1 MGQFSF
7 DANAGETPQSL
18 EAKRAIANA
27 MLKQGMDTSPIVS
40 PFQGLARI
48 AEALSGS
55 YTNFHANKDEA
66 GYKNTAIN
74 NANSALSP
82 IVQSLLGGGQLPAA
96 PGPQVSGAAPP
107 PSLMEDVMAKAPA
120 YPGHDGITA
129 ADQGGVF
136 KPTLPPTQ
144 VASAQPPLITPT
156 AAQPAAQP
164 IPPPQGAPQP
174 PQAPPQAP
182 QGQQGPIGPEAVQ
195 ALMAAASNPWL
206 PDDQKQMARTLL
218 SSVIQRMDPAAQ
230 IELKTKQLQLDQIE
244 HPKPTYEKVGDELVQ
259 LSSDG
264 TVKPIYSSGREPAK
278 PAAVQEYEYAAQQG
292 FKGTFQDWES
302 SKKGGMSLTVDPT
315 TGEVSFQQGGNI
327 KPLTEAQGKDAVFYT
342 RAKGALDNLDLV
354 GNSLTSPVGAVA
366 GQLPGGNYLKSSD
379 YQKAEQAG
387 NEFLTAIL
395 RKDSGAAI
403 GKEEQANY
411 GNIYLPRP
419 GDSTETLVQKK
430 GARLRAIE
438 ALRSGMT
445 PQAILQSELA
455 LKKTSPPPADAQP
468 TPAPGVGSFTWTPD
482 GGLK

>member
-18 EAKRAIANA
+18 EAKRTIANA

-82 IVQSLLGGGQLPAA
+82 IVQSLLGGGQPPAA

-120 YPGHDGITA
+120 YPGGDGITA

-156 AAQPAAQP
+156 AAQPTAQP
-164 IPPPQGAPQP
+164 IPPPQGASQP

-218 SSVIQRMDPAAQ
+218 ASVIQRMDPAAQ
-230 IELKTKQLQLDQIE
+230 IEIKTKQLQLDQME
-244 HPKPTYEKVGDELVQ
+244 HPDKVPLTQLQQLQIDKAKADLAAMGQGEVKQVGGSLVRVKPDGTTETLYSAPDKANDFSLGPGQ
-259 LSSDG
+259 TRYSSDG
-264 TVKPIYSSGREPAK
+264 KVIASAPTAENKAPNGYRWGPKDAEGNPTLEPIGGG
-278 PAAVQEYEYAAQQG
+278 PAAPLIRMIHPRPRISTPLRTT
-292 FKGTFQDWES
+292 KP
-302 SKKGGMSLTVDPT
+302 SLRVP
-315 TGEVSFQQGGNI
+315 
-327 KPLTEAQGKDAVFYT
+327 
-342 RAKGALDNLDLV
+342 
-354 GNSLTSPVGAVA
+354 
-366 GQLPGGNYLKSSD
+366 
-379 YQKAEQAG
+379 
-387 NEFLTAIL
+387 
-395 RKDSGAAI
+395 AAI
-403 GKEEQANY
+403 P
-411 GNIYLPRP
+411 L
-419 GDSTETLVQKK
+419 
-430 GARLRAIE
+430 
-438 ALRSGMT
+438 
-445 PQAILQSELA
+445 
-455 LKKTSPPPADAQP
+455 
-468 TPAPGVGSFTWTPD
+468 
-482 GGLK
+482 